1 MDIETQ
7 QGTLQNVLTTGP
19 LQDGNKMT
27 IWYNTT
33 VLFLVIIILIY
44 FLGKAHGKNE
54 PKKSNF

>member
-7 QGTLQNVLTTGP
+7 QGTLQNVLTTWP

-44 FLGKAHGKNE
+44 FLGKAHGNNA